1 MLSCVHRLD
10 DLLILCPFS
19 FSKIRCHPS
28 KDTHRNQTH
37 LLYHHLSTMIA
48 YGTLDECQLAELQLA
63 ELKHPYSSE
72 QLSSLLGADI
82 MDFML
87 VKEHPKKRRRI
98 T

>member
-1 MLSCVHRLD
+1 
-10 DLLILCPFS
+10 
-19 FSKIRCHPS
+19 
-28 KDTHRNQTH
+28 
-37 LLYHHLSTMIA
+37 MIA